1 MHKNIQTATQQN
13 GPAIEGSKVNV
24 IDLSQISDSTSVG
37 DVIKF
42 VERHTLIANHSIS
55 GQIDNFIATR
65 IPEDEASRNAMAN
78 AGIALLNE
86 FDTALNKA
94 ESGVEAVFAKYS
106 IRRGLIMLKLK
117 QLVKKA
123 GQSWDAWATIH
134 VPYVSQ
140 RTRID
145 SMRLASRTDCH
156 KYFFLG
162 SERLLM
168 LVRAT
173 EGYKGKDPIGEF
185 MMKHGIR
192 FNPLSSKIKK
202 FKWAVDAALNSER
215 LEKVGVTTADSRI
228 VKALTQYL
236 PSMDN
241 HLLMTAKAVVD
252 SNGDV
257 NRYFEKLVVG
267 KGKEQSPLE
276 TNKAARDFNASGE
289 KLIQIIDYMFRNQD
303 TIETLNA
310 EIVTVLQ
317 EKLAELK
324 KLANIQ

>member
-1 MHKNIQTATQQN
+1 
-13 GPAIEGSKVNV
+13 
-24 IDLSQISDSTSVG
+24 
-37 DVIKF
+37 
-42 VERHTLIANHSIS
+42 
-55 GQIDNFIATR
+55 
-65 IPEDEASRNAMAN
+65 
-78 AGIALLNE
+78 
-86 FDTALNKA
+86 
-94 ESGVEAVFAKYS
+94 
-106 IRRGLIMLKLK
+106 
-117 QLVKKA
+117 VKKA

-145 SMRLASRTDCH
+145 SMRLASRPDCH

-173 EGYKGKDPIGEF
+173 EGYKGEDPIGVF

-192 FNPLSSKIKK
+192 FNPHSSKIKK
-202 FKWAVDAALNSER
+202 FKWAVDAALNTER

-241 HLLMTAKAVVD
+241 HLLMTAKAVAD
-252 SNGDV
+252 ANGDV

-276 TNKAARDFNASGE
+276 GSKAVKDFNASGE
-289 KLIQIIDYMFRNQD
+289 KLIQIINYMFRNPD

-310 EIVTVLQ
+310 EIVTALQ
-317 EKLAELK
+317 DKLAELK